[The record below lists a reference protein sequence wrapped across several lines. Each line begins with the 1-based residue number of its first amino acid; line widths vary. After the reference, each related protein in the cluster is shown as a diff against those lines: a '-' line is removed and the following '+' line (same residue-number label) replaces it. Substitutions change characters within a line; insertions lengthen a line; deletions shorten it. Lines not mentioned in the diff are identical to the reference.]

1 MKHYELDPKALLGGV
16 IASDGNQEIV
26 QLSLQKN
33 NEIPAYE
40 TDAIILLLVL
50 NGKAEIKTV
59 DEVLQ
64 TEGLQVIRLEP
75 MEAHSIR
82 ALSDN
87 TNILVIKQLI
97 HETGLSKRLR
107 FGSISNLFSPSLHNR
122 HGWLRWC
129 NRLFSVRSARLLLGG
144 HCGSRG

>member
-1 MKHYELDPKALLGGV
+1 MKHYELDSKALLGGM

-26 QLSLQKN
+26 QLSLQKD

-40 TDAIILLLVL
+40 ADAIILLLVL
-50 NGKAEIKTV
+50 NGKVEIKTV

-64 TEGLQVIRLEP
+64 TGGLQVIRLEP

-82 ALSDN
+82 ALADN

-107 FGSISNLFSPSLHNR
+107 FGSCCL
-122 HGWLRWC
+122 
-129 NRLFSVRSARLLLGG
+129 
-144 HCGSRG
+144 

>member
-26 QLSLQKN
+26 QLSLQKD

-59 DEVLQ
+59 DEVCRPKACKLF
-64 TEGLQVIRLEP
+64 V
-75 MEAHSIR
+75 
-82 ALSDN
+82 LSRWKH
-87 TNILVIKQLI
+87 TAFARWPITPIFW
-97 HETGLSKRLR
+97 LS
-107 FGSISNLFSPSLHNR
+107 NN
-122 HGWLRWC
+122 
-129 NRLFSVRSARLLLGG
+129 
-144 HCGSRG
+144 

>member
-40 TDAIILLLVL
+40 ADAIILLLVL

-64 TEGLQVIRLEP
+64 TEGCK
-75 MEAHSIR
+75 
-82 ALSDN
+82 LS
-87 TNILVIKQLI
+87 V
-97 HETGLSKRLR
+97 LSRWRRTAFARWPITPIFWL
-107 FGSISNLFSPSLHNR
+107 SNN
-122 HGWLRWC
+122 
-129 NRLFSVRSARLLLGG
+129 
-144 HCGSRG
+144 

>member
-16 IASDGNQEIV
+16 IALDGNQEIV

-59 DEVLQ
+59 DQVLQ
-64 TEGLQVIRLEP
+64 TK
-75 MEAHSIR
+75 
-82 ALSDN
+82 
-87 TNILVIKQLI
+87 ILV
-97 HETGLSKRLR
+97 LSANARMLCA
-107 FGSISNLFSPSLHNR
+107 SI
-122 HGWLRWC
+122 
-129 NRLFSVRSARLLLGG
+129 
-144 HCGSRG
+144 GSRRITCKPSVCKT

>member
-26 QLSLQKN
+26 QLSLQKD

-40 TDAIILLLVL
+40 ADAIILLLVL

-82 ALSDN
+82 ALADN

-107 FGSISNLFSPSLHNR
+107 FGVRRRQLLHELAVAFAPPPR
-122 HGWLRWC
+122 KKLYQ
-129 NRLFSVRSARLLLGG
+129 LLHQLIPV
-144 HCGSRG
+144 

>member
-40 TDAIILLLVL
+40 ADAIILLLVL

-64 TEGLQVIRLEP
+64 TE
-75 MEAHSIR
+75 ACK
-82 ALSDN
+82 LSVLN
-87 TNILVIKQLI
+87 RWKHTAFAPWPITPIFW
-97 HETGLSKRLR
+97 LS
-107 FGSISNLFSPSLHNR
+107 NN
-122 HGWLRWC
+122 
-129 NRLFSVRSARLLLGG
+129 
-144 HCGSRG
+144 

>member
-26 QLSLQKN
+26 QLSLQKD
-33 NEIPAYE
+33 NEIPA
-40 TDAIILLLVL
+40 DAIILLLVL

-59 DEVLQ
+59 DEVLE

-82 ALSDN
+82 ALADN

-107 FGSISNLFSPSLHNR
+107 FGSCCL
-122 HGWLRWC
+122 
-129 NRLFSVRSARLLLGG
+129 
-144 HCGSRG
+144 